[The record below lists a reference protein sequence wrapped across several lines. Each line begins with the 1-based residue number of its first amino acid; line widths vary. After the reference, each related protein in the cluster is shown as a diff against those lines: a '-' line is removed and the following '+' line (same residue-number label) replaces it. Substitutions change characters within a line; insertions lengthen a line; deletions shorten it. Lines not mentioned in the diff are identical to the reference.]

1 MAEGEWPWE
10 GVKRNVGMA
19 LVCLWTAATGAWGAK
34 APAWEG
40 GSFMD
45 RGDGW
50 LGQIC
55 LYGECMSAGA
65 AMLVVKIALGR
76 CWSCQGPGGLSCW
89 VGLLPTTRA
98 PPRNE
103 K

>member
-1 MAEGEWPWE
+1 MGELLWE
-10 GVKRNVGMA
+10 GMERNVGMA
-19 LVCLWTAATGAWGAK
+19 LVCLWTAATGERGVE

-40 GSFMD
+40 GSFTD

-50 LGQIC
+50 LGLTC
-55 LYGECMSAGA
+55 LYGGCLSAGA
-65 AMLVVKIALGR
+65 AIMVVKTILGR
-76 CWSCQGPGGLSCW
+76 CRACQGPGGLSCW